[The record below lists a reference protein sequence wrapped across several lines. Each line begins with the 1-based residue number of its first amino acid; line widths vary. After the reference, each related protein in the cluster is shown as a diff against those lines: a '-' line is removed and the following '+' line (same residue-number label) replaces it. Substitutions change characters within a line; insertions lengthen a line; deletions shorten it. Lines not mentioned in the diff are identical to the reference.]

1 MIVVCI
7 CVFIMIVFFNFNF
20 LDYALI
26 NVYRKFNALKF
37 LFSNLTI
44 YFTEQ
49 RTGDTTMDPDEELA
63 IIILM
68 MVYFY
73 RKVRSASRV
82 PQQVSNF
89 SGHNRMI
96 DLLHGN
102 DRRFVDILR
111 MPKSC
116 FIRLCGLLQQNG
128 VRNTRSLS
136 VEEQV
141 MMFLLVVGHGDSTRR
156 SGYEWHHS
164 TETVSRHFNNICSR
178 IVGLAPQLI
187 GQPDFNN
194 IQPLIANNSRYFPYF
209 RVRTFYSSFHK
220 HIYSYI
226 MRLLNCYL
234 ICY

>member
-7 CVFIMIVFFNFNF
+7 CVFIMIVLFNFNF

-63 IIILM
+63 IIILVM
-68 MVYFY
+68 DYFY

-116 FIRLCGLLQQNG
+116 FVRLCDLLQQHG
-128 VRNTRSLS
+128 V
-136 VEEQV
+136 
-141 MMFLLVVGHGDSTRR
+141 
-156 SGYEWHHS
+156 
-164 TETVSRHFNNICSR
+164 
-178 IVGLAPQLI
+178 
-187 GQPDFNN
+187 
-194 IQPLIANNSRYFPYF
+194 
-209 RVRTFYSSFHK
+209 
-220 HIYSYI
+220 
-226 MRLLNCYL
+226 
-234 ICY
+234 

>member
-20 LDYALI
+20 HDYALI
-26 NVYRKFNALKF
+26 NVYRNFNALQF
-37 LFSNLTI
+37 VFINLTI

-49 RTGDTTMDPDEELA
+49 RTGDTTIDPDEELPT
-63 IIILM
+63 IILVM
-68 MVYFY
+68 DYFY
-73 RKVRSASRV
+73 RKLRSASRV

-89 SGHNRMI
+89 SGHNRML

-102 DRRFVDILR
+102 DRRFVDILQ

-156 SGYEWHHS
+156 SGYECHHS
-164 TETVSRHFNNICSR
+164 TETVSWHFNNICSR

-187 GQPDFNN
+187 GPPDFNN
-194 IQPLIANNSRYFPYF
+194 IPPLIANNSRYFPYF
-209 RVRTFYSSFHK
+209 RVRTFYSSFQ
-220 HIYSYI
+220 
-226 MRLLNCYL
+226 
-234 ICY
+234 